1 VALAS
6 PFPSTRR
13 GWRNP
18 SATIVGA
25 FTRTQAFS
33 SAGVNRNTEPG
44 LALPLSMRSSLRVTL
59 TATGSAA
66 HKLGVIVIE
75 LMRKPAKIE
84 PEETTMKLTHV
95 ALLLAT
101 GTLLHA
107 ASDAPKR
114 LDDSADMLTEIMSAP
129 DKGIPQ
135 DLLSKA
141 QCVVLVPGLKKG
153 AFIVGAKYGKG
164 FMLCRKSTGVG
175 WSAPAAI
182 RVEGG
187 SVGFQIGGSETD
199 VVMLVNS
206 EPGAKKLMESKFTL
220 GADAS
225 VAAGPVGRDSS
236 AETDAQLHAEIL
248 TWSRS
253 RGVFAGISLQGATLR
268 PDDDWNKD
276 LYSSPL
282 TNKQIVLGDTPAPPA
297 AAKLLGVLDKYSSRK

>member
-1 VALAS
+1 MRLSHVAL
-6 PFPSTRR
+6 
-13 GWRNP
+13 
-18 SATIVGA
+18 V
-25 FTRTQAFS
+25 
-33 SAGVNRNTEPG
+33 V
-44 LALPLSMRSSLRVTL
+44 
-59 TATGSAA
+59 ATGS
-66 HKLGVIVIE
+66 
-75 LMRKPAKIE
+75 LMY
-84 PEETTMKLTHV
+84 
-95 ALLLAT
+95 
-101 GTLLHA
+101 G

-164 FMLCRKSTGVG
+164 FMLCRKASGVG

-187 SVGFQIGGSETD
+187 SFGFQIGGSETD

-206 EPGAKKLMESKFTL
+206 EVGAKKLLASKFTL

-225 VAAGPVGRDSS
+225 VAGGPVGRTSS

-253 RGVFAGISLQGATLR
+253 RGAFAGVSLQGATLR
-268 PDDDWNKD
+268 PDEDWNKD
-276 LYSSPL
+276 LYGSSIS
-282 TNKQIVLGDTPAPPA
+282 NREIVMGNTPAPPA
-297 AAKLLGVLDKYSSRK
+297 AAKLIATLDKYSSRK